1 MIVKRIPK
9 VFKLR
14 KARLTVF
21 NFMGSLFNQSRSFV
35 FYKVLFDGF
44 ILIVFVS
51 LSLFFIWSFLEKLPV
66 DPLTLKMK
74 LIITK
79 VSLWVH
85 GVLSLIN
92 AKRLAPRRSYFLY
105 LFFSIVI
112 AEVYA
117 AVILCLFCWIFHQ
130 PRFGKFSCLI
140 TIAVSGKKPLRHF
153 KTCELFNSKPNI
165 RYRFMLL
172 SIIITTA
179 F

>member
-21 NFMGSLFNQSRSFV
+21 NFLGSLFNQSLSCF

-51 LSLFFIWSFLEKLPV
+51 LSLFFIWSFSEKLPV

-79 VSLWVH
+79 VSL
-85 GVLSLIN
+85 
-92 AKRLAPRRSYFLY
+92 
-105 LFFSIVI
+105 
-112 AEVYA
+112 
-117 AVILCLFCWIFHQ
+117 
-130 PRFGKFSCLI
+130 
-140 TIAVSGKKPLRHF
+140 
-153 KTCELFNSKPNI
+153 
-165 RYRFMLL
+165 
-172 SIIITTA
+172 
-179 F
+179 

>member
-21 NFMGSLFNQSRSFV
+21 NFMVSLFNQSRSCF
-35 FYKVLFDGF
+35 FYKVLCDSF

-51 LSLFFIWSFLEKLPV
+51 LSLFFIWSFSEKLPV

-92 AKRLAPRRSYFLY
+92 AKRSPPRRSYFLY
-105 LFFSIVI
+105 F
-112 AEVYA
+112 
-117 AVILCLFCWIFHQ
+117 
-130 PRFGKFSCLI
+130 
-140 TIAVSGKKPLRHF
+140 
-153 KTCELFNSKPNI
+153 LFNSHCWSLCCRYSLFILLNI
-165 RYRFMLL
+165 
-172 SIIITTA
+172 SSTKVW
-179 F
+179 